1 MKHLDIIISSFSIS
15 NLYLPLSVLRFF
27 PNDCLVFLLLLKY
40 FASISSSAR
49 NSSLGPPSG
58 MSCLRAALLFLRVLV
73 RCPVSLDPY
82 PGFISKSPYILFIN
96 ALFSSIKRS
105 IRSLQQLILLIH
117 IIIYIRQLNIILTI
131 FLFSVS

>member
-1 MKHLDIIISSFSIS
+1 MAIIISNVSFSIS

-27 PNDCLVFLLLLKY
+27 PKDCLVFLLLLKY

-58 MSCLRAALLFLRVLV
+58 MSCLRASLLFLRVLV

-105 IRSLQQLILLIH
+105 IRSLQQLILH
-117 IIIYIRQLNIILTI
+117 ITIYIRQLNIILTI
-131 FLFSVS
+131 FLFSVL